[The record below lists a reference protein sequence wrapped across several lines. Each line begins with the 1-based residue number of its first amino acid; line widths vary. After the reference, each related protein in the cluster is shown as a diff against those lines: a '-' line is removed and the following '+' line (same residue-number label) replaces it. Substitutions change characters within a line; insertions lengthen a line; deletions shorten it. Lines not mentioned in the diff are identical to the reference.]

1 MNDLIFKNQVCI
13 VTGGT
18 RGIGAGI
25 SKAYLEQGAIVVATY
40 HSNDEKANQF
50 KNSLEHLSS
59 NLYLKK
65 FDISKYDQCQNFF
78 HEIDSEFPEYHVLV
92 NNGGIRKDQLLPL
105 MSENDWDAVIDTN
118 LKGTFNMSKLVLN
131 KFLRARYGRIL
142 NISSMAAT
150 MGLAGQTNY
159 SASKAAQIAFSKS
172 LAKEVAKRNIT
183 VNCILP
189 GFIETELLDGLP
201 QELVKTYVDQVPA
214 KRFGKVEEISS
225 AVLFLTSKQ
234 ASYINGAS
242 LEISGGL

>member
-1 MNDLIFKNQVCI
+1 MNDLMFKNQVCI

-25 SKAYLEQGAIVVATY
+25 SKAYLNQGAKVIATY
-40 HSNDEKANQF
+40 HSNDEKAYEF
-50 KNSLEHLSS
+50 KKSLGDLGEQI
-59 NLYLKK
+59 YLKK
-65 FDISKYDQCQNFF
+65 FDIANFSQCEKFF
-78 HEIDSEFPEYHVLV
+78 KEIDDEFSDYHVLV

-105 MSENDWDAVIDTN
+105 MSENDWDSVINTN

-131 KFLRARYGRIL
+131 KFLRTRYGRIL

-183 VNCILP
+183 VNCVLP
-189 GFIETELLDGLP
+189 GFIETELLEGLP
-201 QELVKTYVDQVPA
+201 PELIKTYTEQVPA
-214 KRFGKVEEISS
+214 KRFGKVEEIAS

-234 ASYINGAS
+234 ASYITGAS
-242 LEISGGL
+242 LEVSGGL